1 MRKLGD
7 AYNYGYGVAQNNNEA
22 IKWYLRAI
30 KQGDSLARSNLSML
44 YLSNGRKHS
53 AGEGVPQDYTKALSW
68 YRKSADLDNS
78 AADIAIGE
86 IFEHGKGVPRNLKSA
101 RLWYN
106 RAVRDGREYALSAL
120 ERVDPLAAAKA
131 EAKFTDFDHDGIY
144 PSGVPCARLGK
155 EVDNFLACIEA
166 AGKKV
171 EIWANDG
178 DLPTEYVMENV
189 IGPPVV
195 NGRTM
200 IERETGKVRYSFG
213 SGKLVDVSWQR
224 SKADRDGVVAL
235 YEAISREYAAY
246 YGRGED
252 DAEGLE
258 AADSLGWNI
267 VGMIWKRSA
276 EGLNVSVHRASEK
289 DVEAVTV
296 SWYNKR

>member
-1 MRKLGD
+1 MRTEYIFNAFRLWVIILFGLFSLPQAWAQKNLQPSWREKELISEFQYNLKWAKQSENPEPMRKLGD

-178 DLPTEYVMENV
+178 DLP
-189 IGPPVV
+189 
-195 NGRTM
+195 RL
-200 IERETGKVRYSFG
+200 S
-213 SGKLVDVSWQR
+213 R
-224 SKADRDGVVAL
+224 S
-235 YEAISREYAAY
+235 
-246 YGRGED
+246 
-252 DAEGLE
+252 
-258 AADSLGWNI
+258 
-267 VGMIWKRSA
+267 
-276 EGLNVSVHRASEK
+276 
-289 DVEAVTV
+289 
-296 SWYNKR
+296 